1 MSSLEGA
8 RAKVALTALAVAL
21 PLGEAACKHSYD
33 GARADLPLDQTFT
46 TPTKLLTL
54 HYPSDFVASTAGEHS
69 ASLAPMAKGALHPE
83 SEVYFTANMT
93 PISNQVTEYAR
104 VILDTLARGKTDY
117 NEITRTRAPC
127 FKGIDGIEHVA
138 TFSDRGH
145 AIRRWSCTFLANG
158 HGFSFGTFVAVPDGE
173 RDQAL
178 LRRIVEAAE
187 IARPAGARPAE
198 PKDAP
203 R

>member
-1 MSSLEGA
+1 MSRLEGA
-8 RAKVALTALAVAL
+8 RAKVALIALAVAL
-21 PLGEAACKHSYD
+21 ASAACRRGHD

-69 ASLAPMAKGALHPE
+69 ASLAPLAKAALHPE
-83 SEVYFTANMT
+83 SEVYFTANMI

-117 NEITRTRAPC
+117 NEVSRARTPC
-127 FKGIDGIEHVA
+127 FKGIDGVEHVA

-178 LRRIVEAAE
+178 LQRIVEAAE
-187 IARPAGARPAE
+187 IAPKAE
-198 PKDAP
+198 PSPVP